1 MKIAIVGGG
10 PRGLSALERIIEW
23 SRDEQVV
30 QITMFDPYGPGG
42 KVWRIDQPLSLLMNS
57 VVSHVTLFTD
67 ETLST
72 NGPVAKGPNLYEWIK
87 EEAVSFIRDKNIENS
102 TAFIE
107 ECEQLGPNDHCSRAL
122 YGVYQQWFYHHV
134 QTRMTEQ
141 TSVKF
146 FKDTVRAVRSEADF
160 FQVYTRAVETTA
172 DQVVLALGHQENELT
187 GETKTLAAYASE
199 HRLYY
204 SSPKNAADAPTEAIK
219 EGEPLI
225 IRGLGLAFFDYLTL
239 LTSDRGGFYEEKA
252 GKLVYHPSGK
262 EPKIIAGSRRG
273 VPHHA
278 RGLNQKG
285 YGEEYQPRFLKEKSL
300 NRFKRKNNLSAEQ
313 FFFLLKKEVEFA
325 YYSTLLKEQYPH
337 ANLKKFTEEF
347 TRAKGA
353 AAVLKKFGIK
363 EEVYWDWTVVE
374 QPKRLVKSEESFQTF
389 LLDYLSWDF
398 ETAKKGNLF
407 GPFAAALDSL
417 KDLRDEVRFMLD
429 HDLFTDDEY
438 KSWLLDWF
446 TPLNAFLSIGPPL
459 ERIAEL
465 EALIEA
471 GVVTILSDV
480 MEIKAQNEKFIAFS
494 QRQKKEY
501 AAHFLIEARLSSTTN
516 QLSLNPLVQ
525 QLLNDE
531 LATIHQLRLA
541 SGEVYQTGALLVER
555 KTNQL
560 IGKKGK
566 MIAGLFCYG
575 IPTEGVHWLTAAT
588 ARPGTD
594 PWNLREADIIAETI
608 FNHFDSLSKR

>member
-42 KVWRIDQPLSLLMNS
+42 KVWRIDQSTSLLMNS

-72 NGPVAKGPNLYEWIK
+72 AGPIAKGPNLFEWLK
-87 EEAVSFIRDKNIENS
+87 QEAIPFIRKLNSENS
-102 TAFIE
+102 AFFIE
-107 ECEQLGPNDHCSRAL
+107 ECERLGPNDHCSRAL
-122 YGVYQQWFYHHV
+122 YGVYQQWFYEYV

-146 FKDTVRAVRSEADF
+146 FKDTVRAVRREGEL
-160 FQVYTRAVETTA
+160 FQVYTKAVETTA
-172 DQVVLALGHQENELT
+172 DKVILALGHQENELT
-187 GETKTLAAYASE
+187 GEMNNLAAYASE

-204 SSPKNAADAPTEAIK
+204 SAPKNAADAHLEAVK
-219 EGEPLI
+219 EQKPLL

-239 LTSDRGGFYEEKA
+239 LTSDRGGTYTEKS

-262 EPKIIAGSRRG
+262 EPKIIAGARRG
-273 VPHHA
+273 IPYHA

-285 YGEEYQPRFLKEKSL
+285 YGEEYRPRFLKEKSL
-300 NRFKRKNNLSAEQ
+300 NRFKRKQNLSAEQ

-325 YYSTLLKEQYPH
+325 YYSVLLKEHYPKV
-337 ANLKKFTEEF
+337 NRSKFTDDF
-347 TRAKGA
+347 IRTKGHET
-353 AAVLKKFGIK
+353 VLQKFGIK
-363 EEVYWDWTVVE
+363 EEEWWDWSFLE
-374 QPKRLVKSEESFQTF
+374 QPKQAIKKKESFKKFIQ
-389 LLDYLSWDF
+389 DYLLWDI
-398 ETAKKGNLF
+398 EAAKKGNVF

-429 HDLFTDDEY
+429 HDLFTDDET
-438 KSWLLDWF
+438 KEWLWDWF

-471 GVVTILSDV
+471 GIVNILAGE
-480 MEIKAQNEKFIAFS
+480 MQIEMRNETFIAFP
-494 QRQKKEY
+494 KDDPENEY
-501 AAHFLIEARLSSTTN
+501 AAHFLIEARLPKTEN
-516 QLSLNPLVQ
+516 QLSLNLLVQ
-525 QLLNDE
+525 QLLKDG
-531 LATIHQLRLA
+531 LGTIHYLTLS
-541 SGEVYQTGALLVER
+541 SGDISPTGALLVDKR
-555 KTNQL
+555 NSQM
-560 IGKKGK
+560 IGADKKV
-566 MIAGLFCYG
+566 INGLFCYG
-575 IPTEGVHWLTAAT
+575 IPTEGLHWLTAAT

-594 PWNLREADIIAETI
+594 PWNLREADRIAETI
-608 FNHFDSLSKR
+608 FN